1 MKIIRLHY
9 PLDNKQDELEDS
21 AAAVGFFDGLHRG
34 HQDVIN
40 NMIEIAEEKGLKK
53 AVMTFDPHP
62 SVVLSPKKQRTTY
75 LTPLDI
81 KLEMFEGLGIDYCFI
96 INFSSA
102 FASLE
107 PDYFVNEYLINN
119 KVKEVIAGFDFS
131 YGRYGKGNIDTLKS
145 YDDFNTTAVAKLTS
159 GNEKISTTKLRDDLA
174 GHRLEEVNDALGR
187 PFEIEGVVVQGEKR
201 GRTIGF
207 PTANVEP
214 GYRYHLPAKGVYA
227 VTLKLDNEEGIYK
240 GVCNVGVKPT
250 FHDNLT
256 RVAIEVHLFDFDR
269 SIYGENVTVYWHN
282 FIRKEQKFSGID
294 ELTEQIGKD
303 KEKAAELLENQ

>member
-9 PLDNKQDELEDS
+9 PLDNAQEELKDS
-21 AAAVGFFDGLHRG
+21 AAAIGFFDGLHRG
-34 HQDVIN
+34 HQNVIN
-40 NMIEIAEEKGLKK
+40 KMIEIADEKNLKK

-81 KLEMFEGLGIDYCFI
+81 KLEMLEEMGINYCFI

-102 FASLE
+102 FAALK
-107 PDYFVNEYLINN
+107 PDYFVHEYLIDS
-119 KVKEVIAGFDFS
+119 KVREVIAGFDFS
-131 YGRYGKGNIDTLKS
+131 YGQYGDGNIDSLKE
-145 YDDFNTTAVAKLTS
+145 YDEFNTTAVDKLTS
-159 GNEKISTTKLRDDLA
+159 GNEKISTTRLRDDLA
-174 GHRLEEVNDALGR
+174 AYKLEEVNDALGR
-187 PFEIEGVVVQGEKR
+187 PFEVQGVVVQGEKR

-214 GYRYHLPAKGVYA
+214 EYRYHLPAKGVYA
-227 VTLKLDNEEGIYK
+227 VTLKLDNEEEVYK

-256 RVAIEVHLFDFDR
+256 RVSIEVHLFDFNR

-282 FIRKEQKFSGID
+282 FIRKEQKFSGIE

-303 KEKAAELLENQ
+303 KEKAAELLENN

>member
-9 PLDNKQDELEDS
+9 PLDNRQDELKDS
-21 AAAVGFFDGLHRG
+21 AAAIGFFDGLHRG
-34 HQDVIN
+34 HQNVLGK
-40 NMIEIAEEKGLKK
+40 MIEIADQKDLKK

-81 KLEMFEGLGIDYCFI
+81 KLEMLEKAGIDYCFI

-102 FASLE
+102 FASLAPE
-107 PDYFVNEYLINN
+107 YFVKEYLINN

-131 YGRYGKGNIDTLKS
+131 YGQYGKGNIDSLKT
-145 YDDFNTTAVAKLTS
+145 YEAFNTTAVPKLTS
-159 GNEKISTTKLRDDLA
+159 ENEKISTTKLRDDLA
-174 GHRLEEVNDALGR
+174 DHKLEEVNEALGR
-187 PFEIEGVVVQGEKR
+187 PFEVQGVVVQGEKR

-214 GYRYHLPAKGVYA
+214 EYRYHLPAKGVYA
-227 VTLKLDNEEGIYK
+227 VTLKLDNEEEIYK

-256 RVAIEVHLFDFDR
+256 RVSIEVHLFDFNR

-303 KEKAAELLENQ
+303 KEKATELLENQ

>member
-9 PLDNKQDELEDS
+9 PLDNKQDELEGS

>member
-9 PLDNKQDELEDS
+9 PLDNRQDELKDS
-21 AAAVGFFDGLHRG
+21 AAAIGFFDGLHRG
-34 HQDVIN
+34 HQNVLGK
-40 NMIEIAEEKGLKK
+40 MIEIADQKDLKK

-81 KLEMFEGLGIDYCFI
+81 KLEMLEKAGIDYCFI

-102 FASLE
+102 FASLAPE
-107 PDYFVNEYLINN
+107 YFVKEYLINN

-131 YGRYGKGNIDTLKS
+131 YGQYGKGNIDSLKT
-145 YDDFNTTAVAKLTS
+145 YEAFNTTAVPKLTS
-159 GNEKISTTKLRDDLA
+159 ENEKISTTKLRDDLA
-174 GHRLEEVNDALGR
+174 DHKLEEMNEALGR
-187 PFEIEGVVVQGEKR
+187 PFEVQGVVVQGEKR

-214 GYRYHLPAKGVYA
+214 EYRYHLPAKGVYA
-227 VTLKLDNEEGIYK
+227 VTLKLDNEEEIYK

-256 RVAIEVHLFDFDR
+256 RVSIEVHLFDFNR

-303 KEKAAELLENQ
+303 KEKATELLENQ